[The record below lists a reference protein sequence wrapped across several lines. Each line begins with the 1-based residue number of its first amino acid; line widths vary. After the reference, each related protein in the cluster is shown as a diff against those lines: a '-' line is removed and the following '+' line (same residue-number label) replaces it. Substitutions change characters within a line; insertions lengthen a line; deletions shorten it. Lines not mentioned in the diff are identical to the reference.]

1 MKNYIIIYL
10 HRDAYECWNHYIRT
24 NRRLFSYIFIP
35 FWRQRCAWCL
45 IVIIYS
51 KRVYRYLDV
60 FIGVV
65 NSARFIHHFS
75 FLFEYFISDI
85 FRSRRTILSLYT
97 RDITLHNLR
106 IHLYLF
112 KCKPVR
118 RERER
123 RRDTHTINEQNN
135 DDRHCIFF
143 IIQFTGWVAENRE
156 REREACVKSK
166 WVPYF
171 ICST

>member
-1 MKNYIIIYL
+1 MVNEKRKIESKMK
-10 HRDAYECWNHYIRT
+10 RT
-24 NRRLFSYIFIP
+24 ILSYTSIETLTNAETTKLERIADFFFYIFIP

-112 KCKPVR
+112 ICKPVR

-123 RRDTHTINEQNN
+123 HTPLMNKTTMI
-135 DDRHCIFF
+135 DI
-143 IIQFTGWVAENRE
+143 A
-156 REREACVKSK
+156 
-166 WVPYF
+166 YF
-171 ICST
+171 PSSSSQE